1 MQELH
6 QQLCGGAVNRG
17 ERTDPGGCAFYQI
30 LHQSSICLFRIGAV
44 DRLLAAGIP
53 AGPINTIDKVVA
65 GPHIAGA
72 REMFPHIHHPVL
84 GEMRITGSHLKLSD
98 TPTGVRKVAP
108 ALGEDNSRVYC
119 DLLGMDGA
127 DLEALRAGGVI

>member
-1 MQELH
+1 MSNEARMAHNDQLQEVLEEWLAD
-6 QQLCGGAVNRG
+6 QTP
-17 ERTDPGGCAFYQI
+17 EE
-30 LHQSSICLFRIGAV
+30 AV

-65 GPHIAGA
+65 DPHIAGA

>member
-1 MQELH
+1 
-6 QQLCGGAVNRG
+6 
-17 ERTDPGGCAFYQI
+17 
-30 LHQSSICLFRIGAV
+30 
-44 DRLLAAGIP
+44 
-53 AGPINTIDKVVA
+53 
-65 GPHIAGA
+65 
-72 REMFPHIHHPVL
+72 
-84 GEMRITGSHLKLSD
+84 MRITGSHLKLSD